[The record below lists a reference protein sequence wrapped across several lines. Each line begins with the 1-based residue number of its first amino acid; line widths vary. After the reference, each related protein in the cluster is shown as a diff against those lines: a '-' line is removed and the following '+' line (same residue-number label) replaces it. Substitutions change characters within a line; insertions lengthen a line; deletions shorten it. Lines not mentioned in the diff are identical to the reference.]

1 VQTQRGELPGEGDVT
16 DRRPGKRVDARAMAL
31 LGAFLL
37 STSFPIT
44 GAAASNAVG
53 PTTIATTGGTLTD
66 LGTLGGSNSHAHGMS
81 AAGQVVGDADT
92 AGGATH
98 AFIYTSGV
106 MTDITPSAHIAAATA
121 INDTGQVVGRTAQSG
136 VPFHAFLYSAGT
148 LTTLGTLGG
157 PSSWATGIN
166 RAGQIVGWSETAAG
180 ISHAFL
186 YSAGTMRDL
195 GTLGG
200 PTSQASGIN
209 DSGVVIGTSDTAD
222 GRQRGFRWSAG
233 TMVDLGSLGGPRSA
247 AAAINA
253 AGQIVGTS
261 DLAGAVDSGLSH
273 GFLYSGGQMTD
284 LGMLGTS
291 SYPSAISASGQVVGT
306 VPLMIKGRQDPFLWK
321 AGVGMGDLSS
331 FVPPSADFNLFATF
345 AVTDP
350 GAIAGWGW
358 HNNNGQRAFV
368 LTYSSMPTAGGS
380 YHPVTPY
387 RVLDTRST
395 SPVGG
400 RSTLSPYGSAFV
412 DIAGSRTAA
421 GLPPDQQILSVAV
434 NVTATDTTAAS
445 FLWVDTGDGPILPQ
459 SSLNWAAGQ
468 TVANLVQIGITF
480 GGFVVHNAQGSV
492 DVIVDLVGYVSMPD
506 SSPGPDGLFNPVAP
520 ARILD
525 TRPASQVG
533 PTAVPVGPG
542 GELSFQVAGAPGS
555 AIPAGHVLGA
565 VLTVTT
571 TDATTSSY
579 LTIWPD
585 GASRPVASSLN
596 WAAGRTV
603 SNRVFVK
610 LGSNGRA
617 RLYNAAGQL
626 DVIVDVSGWFTD
638 ATSTAGGGRFVST
651 IQYRVLDTRPQ
662 SQVGPY
668 ANPVGPGGTLAPA
681 LTGSIG
687 AGYVSPN
694 AIAVALNV
702 VSTDSTAESYL
713 TTWPDG
719 AARPATSDV
728 NCRAGQTVATAV
740 VTALG
745 PGGRLDLFNAQGSAD
760 LVIDSL
766 GWYQ

>member
-1 VQTQRGELPGEGDVT
+1 LIHRQSGM
-16 DRRPGKRVDARAMAL
+16 RVEARAMVVLGAL
-31 LGAFLL
+31 LFTG
-37 STSFPIT
+37 FPVT
-44 GAAASNAVG
+44 GANASSAVG
-53 PTTIATTGGTLTD
+53 PTTIATSGGTLTD
-66 LGTLGGSNSHAHGMS
+66 LGTLGGSNSHAYGMN

-92 AGGATH
+92 ASGTSH
-98 AFIYTSGV
+98 AFLYASGV
-106 MTDITPSAHIAAATA
+106 MMDITPSAQIAAATA
-121 INDTGQVVGRTAQSG
+121 INDVGQVVGRTAPAG
-136 VPFHAFLYSAGT
+136 APFHAFLYSAGT

-157 PSSWATGIN
+157 PSSWATAIN
-166 RAGQIVGWSETAAG
+166 RGGQIVGMSETASG
-180 ISHAFL
+180 TEHAFL

-209 DSGVVIGTSDTAD
+209 DSGVVVGTSDTAD
-222 GRQRGFRWSAG
+222 GRQRAFRWSAG
-233 TMVDLGSLGGPRSA
+233 TMVDLGSLGGPGSSA
-247 AAAINA
+247 TAINPT
-253 AGQIVGTS
+253 GQIVGTS
-261 DLAGAVDSGLSH
+261 DVVSGINGWLPH

-291 SYPSAISASGQVVGT
+291 SEASAISPTGQVVGN

-331 FVPPSADFNLFATF
+331 LVPASADFNLFATF
-345 AVTDP
+345 AVIDP
-350 GAIAGWGW
+350 GAIAGWGF
-358 HNNNGQRAFV
+358 HNHNLRAFV
-368 LTYSSMPTAGGS
+368 LTYSSMPTAGGT
-380 YHPVTPY
+380 YHPITPY

-400 RSTLSPYGSAFV
+400 QSTLGPLGGASV
-412 DIAGSRTAA
+412 DIAGSATAA

-434 NVTATDTTAAS
+434 NVTVTNTTAAS
-445 FLWVDTGDGPILPQ
+445 YLWVDTGDGSVVPQ

-480 GGFVVHNAQGSV
+480 GGFEVHNAQGSV
-492 DVIVDLVGYVSMPD
+492 DVIVDLIGYVSMPD

-533 PTAVPVGPG
+533 PTAVPVGPS
-542 GELSFQVAGAPGS
+542 GELAFQVAGAPGS
-555 AIPAGHVLGA
+555 AVPAGHVLGA

-571 TDATTSSY
+571 TDATTASY

-610 LGSNGRA
+610 LGSNGMA
-617 RLYNAAGQL
+617 RLYNAAGQV

-662 SQVGPY
+662 SQVGPA
-668 ANPVGPGGTLAPA
+668 ANPVGPGGTLARA
-681 LTGSIG
+681 VTGSIG
-687 AGYVSPN
+687 AGYVSPK

-702 VSTDSTAESYL
+702 VSTDTTAESYL

-719 AARPATSDV
+719 AARPPTSDV
-728 NCRAGQTVATAV
+728 NWRAGQTVATAV
-740 VTALG
+740 VAALG
-745 PGGRLDLFNAQGSAD
+745 GGRLDLFNAQGSAD
-760 LVIDSL
+760 LIIDSL